1 MNKQFLK
8 NLTILFVHKKMFM
21 FFLLFSKSFPND
33 RINDIRARKLDFSLS
48 LSLSDVTQKKKQV
61 ATQNSM
67 RCSISDG
74 SKES

>member
-33 RINDIRARKLDFSLS
+33 RINDIRVRKLDFSLS
-48 LSLSDVTQKKKQV
+48 LSLSDVIQKKKQV
-61 ATQNSM
+61 ATQN
-67 RCSISDG
+67 
-74 SKES
+74 

>member
-48 LSLSDVTQKKKQV
+48 LFLSDVTQKKKQV
-61 ATQNSM
+61 ATQSSI